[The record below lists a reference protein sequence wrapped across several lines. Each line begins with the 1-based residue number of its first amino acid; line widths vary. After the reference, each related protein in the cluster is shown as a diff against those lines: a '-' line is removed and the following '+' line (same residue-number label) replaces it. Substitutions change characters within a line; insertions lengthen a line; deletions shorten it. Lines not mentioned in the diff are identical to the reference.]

1 MCVLYRS
8 VLCLN
13 LRLLSCWLHVLW
25 LLDGCCQPVIRLR
38 WTCFLLRLT
47 MKILVMSAVSSLL
60 GEDCGRD
67 LPPCK
72 HHVPLGSFGTRIF
85 WNHPL
90 TSPVPPPQQY
100 SLYTWCNYKTSE
112 LVVALKLTPKTICT
126 CNATGWFLPFFSL
139 LTRYHLISNVDGV
152 VETKQAKCPSNRL
165 HGFLKMLNVQI
176 ISIFLRLSVCPQA
189 TPRGPGKTQ
198 LGTNLTMTKLST
210 TCV

>member
-1 MCVLYRS
+1 MLSASNPIQMNMFPFKVDNENFGDEC
-8 VLCLN
+8 CL
-13 LRLLSCWLHVLW
+13 LTTRGRL
-25 LLDGCCQPVIRLR
+25 
-38 WTCFLLRLT
+38 WTWFATL
-47 MKILVMSAVSSLL
+47 K
-60 GEDCGRD
+60 
-67 LPPCK
+67 
-72 HHVPLGSFGTRIF
+72 GTRIF

-198 LGTNLTMTKLST
+198 LDTNLTMTKLST

>member
-1 MCVLYRS
+1 MLITCPLAARWMLSASNPIQTNMFPFKVDNEHFGDEC
-8 VLCLN
+8 CL
-13 LRLLSCWLHVLW
+13 LATRGRL
-25 LLDGCCQPVIRLR
+25 
-38 WTCFLLRLT
+38 WTWFATL
-47 MKILVMSAVSSLL
+47 K
-60 GEDCGRD
+60 
-67 LPPCK
+67 
-72 HHVPLGSFGTRIF
+72 GTRIF

>member
-1 MCVLYRS
+1 MLPYASKIFEASIGPIPLRTRGRHPHPNIFLQSLVGTKLELLTHMLGVGVRIFENICCITQPKASSWGYTEHASMKMCVLYRS

-13 LRLLSCWLHVLW
+13 LRLPSCWLHVLW
-25 LLDGCCQPVIRLR
+25 LLDGCCQPVIRFR

-47 MKILVMSAVSSLL
+47 MKILLMCAVSSLL

-112 LVVALKLTPKTICT
+112 FVVALKLTPKTICT
-126 CNATGWFLPFFSL
+126 CNATG
-139 LTRYHLISNVDGV
+139 
-152 VETKQAKCPSNRL
+152 
-165 HGFLKMLNVQI
+165 
-176 ISIFLRLSVCPQA
+176 
-189 TPRGPGKTQ
+189 
-198 LGTNLTMTKLST
+198 
-210 TCV
+210 

>member
-25 LLDGCCQPVIRLR
+25 LLDGCCQPVIRFR

-67 LPPCK
+67 LPPSK
-72 HHVPLGSFGTRIF
+72 ELGYFETIPWHHRYHHLSNTVST
-85 WNHPL
+85 HA
-90 TSPVPPPQQY
+90 
-100 SLYTWCNYKTSE
+100 CNYKTSE

-152 VETKQAKCPSNRL
+152 VETKQAKCPSNRS

-198 LGTNLTMTKLST
+198 LDTNLTMTKLST